1 MLQLYKT
8 IVRPTLEYCNAVWRP
23 TYLKDQDLLE
33 KVQQRATR
41 LIPDV
46 KHLSYEER
54 LKTLKLPSLE
64 YRRQRADLLQI
75 YKIMHGLE
83 AVERNDIFEII
94 KESRTRGHRL
104 KIRKP
109 RCKSKM
115 RQMSFSVRSIN
126 NWNNLPEI
134 AINASSINK
143 FKSELENHWKHH
155 PLKYHPY
162 QRESNAVKRGT

>member
-1 MLQLYKT
+1 M
-8 IVRPTLEYCNAVWRP
+8 
-23 TYLKDQDLLE
+23 DQDLLE

-46 KHLSYEER
+46 KHLDYEDR

-75 YKIMHGLE
+75 YKIMYGFV
-83 AVERNDIFEII
+83 AVEKDDMFEII

-109 RCKSKM
+109 HY
-115 RQMSFSVRSIN
+115 RS
-126 NWNNLPEI
+126 
-134 AINASSINK
+134 
-143 FKSELENHWKHH
+143 
-155 PLKYHPY
+155 
-162 QRESNAVKRGT
+162 